1 MARRVKRKK
10 KIIVNSKY
18 FNLLNWKQFCKNL
31 HEMIVYIII
40 VKGFKFIFSCKY
52 MQYEVFVFLNQ
63 LTFFILDAS

>member
-1 MARRVKRKK
+1 
-10 KIIVNSKY
+10 
-18 FNLLNWKQFCKNL
+18 
-31 HEMIVYIII
+31 MIVYIII